1 MKKARLNDE
10 LLVFVDESSFGMQST
25 VVRTWGRRGQ
35 TPVHVG
41 SGKWE
46 RWKVL
51 GVLAVAPLAGTTA
64 FSHWMTPDGLPG
76 LIIGEFVRDFLNY
89 YNKPAASVGIIL
101 HRTSIRNDS

>member
-1 MKKARLNDE
+1 
-10 LLVFVDESSFGMQST
+10 MQST